1 MTEKAIT
8 EQYGQIT
15 KLYDALFSE
24 LFKWCCM
31 MTQDEYISQ
40 ELVQEGFLRAL
51 DHYRDLDG
59 LTFHQQRAW
68 LYQTIK
74 HLYIDSLRRKKK
86 EVHLEDMEKPPAE
99 GRSFDSYS
107 EAEWASVINS
117 LPPDE
122 GKILTLK
129 YSEGLTSVQIGKV
142 LGIPPGTVR
151 SKLSD
156 ARKHLKEKL

>member
-1 MTEKAIT
+1 MTEEAITENAIT

-15 KLYDALFSE
+15 KLYDELFSE

-107 EAEWASVINS
+107 
-117 LPPDE
+117 
-122 GKILTLK
+122 ILMI
-129 YSEGLTSVQIGKV
+129 VF
-142 LGIPPGTVR
+142 
-151 SKLSD
+151 
-156 ARKHLKEKL
+156 